1 MEDTKSKL
9 QEGSAVE
16 SLTTTTYCV
25 TGATGYKG
33 HGWSNLSFKEATG
46 FTPRSAIKT
55 KTLHLLPLWGGGDR
69 LRVFRADLHKEG
81 SFNEAVQGCSGVFH
95 VAAYS
100 YVRAN
105 VIEPAING
113 TLNLLKSC
121 LKTPSVRRVVF
132 TSSISTMTAKDSAGK
147 WRSVVDES
155 CQNPI
160 DRVWK
165 TKTGAWV
172 YVLSKLLTEEA
183 AFQFANENSIDLVS
197 VITTTVAGPFLTST
211 VPTSV
216 QVLLSP
222 ITDGR
227 NCISCISIIFLL
239 IKKQAVS
246 TPFENSDSKF
256 SRILSAV
263 HSRMGSIA
271 LVHIEDIC
279 SAHIFLMEHDR
290 AEGRYICS
298 AHSSVISQLVD
309 RLVKEHP
316 FSNMQRLVEEEH
328 GSVPSEIS
336 SKKLRELEN
345 GVFHVAASMEFE
357 VPAKED
363 IDSYV
368 RANVIEPAING
379 TLNLLKSCLKTPSV
393 KRVVFTSSISTMT
406 AKDSPGK
413 WRSVVDESC
422 QNPIDRVWKTK
433 TGTWVYVLSK
443 LLTEEA
449 AFQFANEN
457 SIDLVSVITT
467 TCCRSIPHFNS
478 SNKHS
483 SSLVANNRCDSKFSR
498 ILSAVNS
505 RMGSIAL
512 VHIEDICSAHIFL
525 MEHDGAEGR
534 YICSA
539 HSSVI
544 SQLVDLL
551 AKEHPFSN
559 MQKEEHGS
567 VPSEISSKKLRDLGF
582 NFKFG
587 LEDIIHHIVN
597 SCVDCGF
604 LCSTV
609 N

>member
-1 MEDTKSKL
+1 M
-9 QEGSAVE
+9 
-16 SLTTTTYCV
+16 
-25 TGATGYKG
+25 
-33 HGWSNLSFKEATG
+33 
-46 FTPRSAIKT
+46 T
-55 KTLHLLPLWGGGDR
+55 KTLLLLPLWGGGDR

-81 SFNEAVQGCSGVFH
+81 SFNEAVQGCSGVFY
-95 VAAYS
+95 VAASMEFEVPAKEDIDS
-100 YVRAN
+100 YVHAN

-216 QVLLSP
+216 RVLLSP

-227 NCISCISIIFLL
+227 
-239 IKKQAVS
+239 
-246 TPFENSDSKF
+246 DSKF
-256 SRILSAV
+256 SQILSAV

-279 SAHIFLMEHDR
+279 SAHIFLTEHDR
-290 AEGRYICS
+290 AEGQYICS

-309 RLVKEHP
+309 RLAKEHP
-316 FSNMQRLVEEEH
+316 FSNKQRLVEEEH

-433 TGTWVYVLSK
+433 TVYVLSK

-449 AFQFANEN
+449 AFKFANES

-467 TCCRSIPHFNS
+467 TVAGPFLTSTVPTSVQIDLARALAAPDTDHPNGTPGHKNYGLSVLQQHVAFFDMDDNGIIYPWETYTGLRASGFSMIASLIMAIGINGALSYPTLPKDFDSKLRIESNS
-478 SNKHS
+478 SNGGNTPK
-483 SSLVANNRCDSKFSR
+483 SKSFE
-498 ILSAVNS
+498 L
-505 RMGSIAL
+505 GSIYG
-512 VHIEDICSAHIFL
+512 I
-525 MEHDGAEGR
+525 
-534 YICSA
+534 
-539 HSSVI
+539 
-544 SQLVDLL
+544 
-551 AKEHPFSN
+551 
-559 MQKEEHGS
+559 GS
-567 VPSEISSKKLRDLGF
+567 YSK
-582 NFKFG
+582 
-587 LEDIIHHIVN
+587 
-597 SCVDCGF
+597 
-604 LCSTV
+604 
-609 N
+609 

>member
-25 TGATGYKG
+25 TGATGYIGSWLVKSLLQRG
-33 HGWSNLSFKEATG
+33 YRVHATV
-46 FTPRSAIKT
+46 RNQA

-95 VAAYS
+95 VAASMEFEVPAKEDIELEDS
-100 YVRAN
+100 YVSAN

-132 TSSISTMTAKDSAGK
+132 TSSISTMTAKDSARK

-183 AFQFANENSIDLVS
+183 AFKFANESSIDLVS

-222 ITDGR
+222 ITG
-227 NCISCISIIFLL
+227 
-239 IKKQAVS
+239 
-246 TPFENSDSKF
+246 
-256 SRILSAV
+256 
-263 HSRMGSIA
+263 
-271 LVHIEDIC
+271 
-279 SAHIFLMEHDR
+279 
-290 AEGRYICS
+290 
-298 AHSSVISQLVD
+298 
-309 RLVKEHP
+309 
-316 FSNMQRLVEEEH
+316 
-328 GSVPSEIS
+328 
-336 SKKLRELEN
+336 
-345 GVFHVAASMEFE
+345 
-357 VPAKED
+357 
-363 IDSYV
+363 
-368 RANVIEPAING
+368 
-379 TLNLLKSCLKTPSV
+379 
-393 KRVVFTSSISTMT
+393 
-406 AKDSPGK
+406 
-413 WRSVVDESC
+413 
-422 QNPIDRVWKTK
+422 
-433 TGTWVYVLSK
+433 
-443 LLTEEA
+443 
-449 AFQFANEN
+449 
-457 SIDLVSVITT
+457 
-467 TCCRSIPHFNS
+467 
-478 SNKHS
+478 
-483 SSLVANNRCDSKFSR
+483 DSKFSR

-525 MEHDGAEGR
+525 LEHDGAEGR

-559 MQKEEHGS
+559 MQRHVEEEHGS

-587 LEDIIHHIVN
+587 LEDIIHHTVS

-604 LCSTV
+604 LCPTV

>member
-25 TGATGYKG
+25 TGATGYIGSWLVKSLLQRG
-33 HGWSNLSFKEATG
+33 YRVHATVYVLSKLLTEEAAFQFANENSIDLVSVITTTVAGPFLTSTVPTSVQVLLSPITG
-46 FTPRSAIKT
+46 DSKFSRILSAVHSRMGSIA
-55 KTLHLLPLWGGGDR
+55 LVHIEDICSAHIFLMEHDRAEGRYICSAHSSVISQLVDR
-69 LRVFRADLHKEG
+69 LAKEHPFSNMQSLRFLQKRTLVYVLSKLLTEEAAFQFANENSIDLV
-81 SFNEAVQGCSGVFH
+81 SVITST
-95 VAAYS
+95 VAGPFLTSTVPTSIQVLLSPITELEDS
-100 YVRAN
+100 YVSAN
-105 VIEPAING
+105 VIEPAVNG

-172 YVLSKLLTEEA
+172 YVLSKLLTEEV
-183 AFQFANENSIDLVS
+183 AFKFANESSIDLVS

-222 ITDGR
+222 ITG
-227 NCISCISIIFLL
+227 
-239 IKKQAVS
+239 
-246 TPFENSDSKF
+246 
-256 SRILSAV
+256 
-263 HSRMGSIA
+263 
-271 LVHIEDIC
+271 
-279 SAHIFLMEHDR
+279 
-290 AEGRYICS
+290 
-298 AHSSVISQLVD
+298 
-309 RLVKEHP
+309 
-316 FSNMQRLVEEEH
+316 
-328 GSVPSEIS
+328 
-336 SKKLRELEN
+336 
-345 GVFHVAASMEFE
+345 
-357 VPAKED
+357 
-363 IDSYV
+363 
-368 RANVIEPAING
+368 
-379 TLNLLKSCLKTPSV
+379 
-393 KRVVFTSSISTMT
+393 
-406 AKDSPGK
+406 
-413 WRSVVDESC
+413 
-422 QNPIDRVWKTK
+422 
-433 TGTWVYVLSK
+433 
-443 LLTEEA
+443 
-449 AFQFANEN
+449 
-457 SIDLVSVITT
+457 
-467 TCCRSIPHFNS
+467 
-478 SNKHS
+478 
-483 SSLVANNRCDSKFSR
+483 DSKFSR

-544 SQLVDLL
+544 SQLVDHL

-559 MQKEEHGS
+559 MQRLVEEEHGS

-582 NFKFG
+582 NFKFS
-587 LEDIIHHIVN
+587 LEDIIHHTVS
-597 SCVDCGF
+597 SCVNCGF
-604 LCSTV
+604 LCPTV

>member
-1 MEDTKSKL
+1 MKMSNKKINLEFETFSISVFYKRQSSQVKVLFILLLLRAFTSNSAESSDRDDNSGLSISDCMEKYWNNCSCVGFTTSNSNASPEKFSGFQIKHSRKLASAQGETGKMEDTKSKL

-25 TGATGYKG
+25 TGATGYIGSWLVKSLLQRG
-33 HGWSNLSFKEATG
+33 YRVHATV
-46 FTPRSAIKT
+46 RNQA

-95 VAAYS
+95 VAASMEFEVPAKEDIELEDS
-100 YVRAN
+100 YVSAN

-183 AFQFANENSIDLVS
+183 AFKFANESSIDLVS

-222 ITDGR
+222 IT
-227 NCISCISIIFLL
+227 
-239 IKKQAVS
+239 
-246 TPFENSDSKF
+246 
-256 SRILSAV
+256 
-263 HSRMGSIA
+263 GS
-271 LVHIEDIC
+271 
-279 SAHIFLMEHDR
+279 
-290 AEGRYICS
+290 G
-298 AHSSVISQLVD
+298 
-309 RLVKEHP
+309 
-316 FSNMQRLVEEEH
+316 
-328 GSVPSEIS
+328 
-336 SKKLRELEN
+336 
-345 GVFHVAASMEFE
+345 
-357 VPAKED
+357 
-363 IDSYV
+363 
-368 RANVIEPAING
+368 
-379 TLNLLKSCLKTPSV
+379 
-393 KRVVFTSSISTMT
+393 
-406 AKDSPGK
+406 
-413 WRSVVDESC
+413 
-422 QNPIDRVWKTK
+422 
-433 TGTWVYVLSK
+433 
-443 LLTEEA
+443 
-449 AFQFANEN
+449 
-457 SIDLVSVITT
+457 
-467 TCCRSIPHFNS
+467 
-478 SNKHS
+478 
-483 SSLVANNRCDSKFSR
+483 DSKFSR

-544 SQLVDLL
+544 SQLVDHL

-559 MQKEEHGS
+559 MQRLVEEEHGS

-587 LEDIIHHIVN
+587 LEDIIHHTVS

-604 LCSTV
+604 LCPTA